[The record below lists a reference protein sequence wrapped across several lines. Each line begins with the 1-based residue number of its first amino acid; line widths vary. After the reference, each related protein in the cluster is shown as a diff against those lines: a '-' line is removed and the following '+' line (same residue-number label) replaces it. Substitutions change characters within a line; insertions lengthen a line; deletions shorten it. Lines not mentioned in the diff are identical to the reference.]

1 MMKFLSI
8 KFSESSV
15 ALGNCLDLSF
25 RIKQKT
31 NLMVR
36 SVYYENI
43 LSFYVLLISQ
53 DKSKPTRKTDLI
65 ITNYRE

>member
-15 ALGNCLDLSF
+15 ALGNCLNLSF
-25 RIKQKT
+25 RIKQNT